1 MHGLKIEVDSYGV
14 EPAPE
19 LFNDFSMDEMAF
31 NPSIR
36 PPPKDNGQ
44 RKKAGNSTPSSLDTK
59 PAQSIEGVE
68 NIDFYAAFQMKT

>member
-1 MHGLKIEVDSYGV
+1 
-14 EPAPE
+14 
-19 LFNDFSMDEMAF
+19 MDEMAF

-59 PAQSIEGVE
+59 PAQSIECVD
-68 NIDFYAAFQMKT
+68 NIDFYAAFQIKT